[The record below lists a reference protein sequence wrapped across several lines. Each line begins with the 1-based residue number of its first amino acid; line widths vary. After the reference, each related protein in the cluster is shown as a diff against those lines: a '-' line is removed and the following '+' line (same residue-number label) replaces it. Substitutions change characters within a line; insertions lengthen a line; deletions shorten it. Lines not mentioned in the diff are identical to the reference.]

1 MNQKNK
7 GLLGFALGGVI
18 LTYVLMNLLDTQII
32 LQGNDLIVFRLH
44 IMLFAFFGFIFLG
57 YGIMQIIKQERP
69 STQ

>member
-18 LTYVLMNLLDTQII
+18 LTYVLMNLLDVTI

-57 YGIMQIIKQERP
+57 YGIMQIVKQEKP
-69 STQ
+69 LSH